1 MALNFM
7 VNSNHHMQNDKSS
20 ECIGS
25 WLRSALALA
34 EPASEEIAN
43 ELRAIGINLKL
54 PSFRLAFI
62 GEFSRGKSTLIN
74 RLLGS
79 ELLPVGALPTTAV
92 LTSITAGTDNRMEVL
107 FANGNREV
115 RSLDESSWTDLV
127 ATDQAG
133 QDQESSADIRVTLQS
148 LWLEQID
155 VELVDAPGAG
165 DLSGKR
171 AVLISQVLDQCDAA
185 VLLTSATMPFS
196 ATEAAFL
203 EQEVIGRHVP
213 RVLVVVSKLDTL
225 SQDDRLRSLKAV
237 RERVAQI
244 SEKVIVLPLHP
255 VLAGATDDEALE
267 SVRTQIEEMVAREG
281 RRVWRSQRIA
291 GQIVDNLEQ
300 LIEVG
305 QTAISTIRM
314 GTVER
319 AKALQKLQE
328 ENRKA
333 GLEWERI
340 RLELDKRRLQHDQKL
355 RQEITTGKE
364 DLLEALLLELR
375 RVPDPR
381 AWWERDLPFRLRRE
395 LLSLSRKIEAKMT
408 ANLARDSE
416 WFQSEVTRAFTVK
429 STQKAGVLESS
440 EIKPELQQFEL
451 TDIQKQRFIARVG
464 GGASMAAPL
473 LVRALIGGGTVAT
486 TFAAPIGLAGIALG
500 VGVGMLLDQHVQ
512 QTLEKEKD
520 SLARELEI
528 RLDRSIEEFC
538 GSLSIQLRDLY
549 QQLIEYAQKLQ
560 AAWQTAKE
568 APLKSRNYAASE
580 KVCQQII
587 DKATALREEIVSTL
601 SLSLAD

>member
-1 MALNFM
+1 M
-7 VNSNHHMQNDKSS
+7 VNSTSQLHTDKLP
-20 ECIGS
+20 EYIGS
-25 WLRSALALA
+25 WLRSAMALA
-34 EPASEEIAN
+34 EPASEEIAS
-43 ELRAIGINLKL
+43 ELRAVGNSLKL

-74 RLLGS
+74 RLLGMDI
-79 ELLPVGALPTTAV
+79 LPVGSLPTTAV

-107 FANGNREV
+107 SANGNREV

-133 QDQESSADIRVTLQS
+133 QDQESAADVRITLQNP
-148 LWLEQID
+148 WLEQID
-155 VELVDAPGAG
+155 VEVVDAPGAG

-171 AVLISQVLDQCDAA
+171 AVLISQVLAQCDAA

-213 RVLVVVSKLDTL
+213 RILVVVSKLDTL
-225 SQDDRLRSLKAV
+225 SQDDRSRSLKAI

-244 SEKVIVLPLHP
+244 STEVLVLPLHP
-255 VLAGATDDEALE
+255 VLADATDDDALE
-267 SVRTQIEEMVAREG
+267 SVRVQIELMVAREG

-305 QTAISTIRM
+305 QTAISAIHM
-314 GTVER
+314 SAAER

-333 GLEWERI
+333 GLDWERI

-355 RQEITTGKE
+355 RQEITKGKE
-364 DLLEALLLELR
+364 DLLEALLLDLR

-381 AWWERDLPFRLRRE
+381 AWWEGDLPFRLRRE
-395 LLSLSRKIEAKMT
+395 LLNLSRKIEVQMT

-416 WFQSEVTRAFTVK
+416 WFQSEVTRVFTVK
-429 STQKAGVLESS
+429 STQKVGALESA

-451 TDIQKQRFIARVG
+451 TDIQKQRLIARVG

-473 LVRALIGGGTVAT
+473 LVRALIGGGTIAT
-486 TFAAPIGLAGIALG
+486 TFAVPIGLAGIALG
-500 VGVGMLLDQHVQ
+500 VGVGMILDQHIQ

-520 SLARELEI
+520 SLARELEL
-528 RLDRSIEEFC
+528 RLERAMEEFC
-538 GSLSIQLRDLY
+538 SSLSSQLRDLY

-560 AAWQTAKE
+560 TAWQNAKE
-568 APLKSRNYAASE
+568 APLKANNYATNE
-580 KVCQQII
+580 KTCQQII
-587 DKATALREEIVSTL
+587 DKATALREEIVSVL
-601 SLSLAD
+601 IPILAV

>member
-1 MALNFM
+1 M
-7 VNSNHHMQNDKSS
+7 VSSSSSSGLHSDKLT
-20 ECIGS
+20 EHIGS

-34 EPASEEIAN
+34 EPASEEIAI
-43 ELRAIGINLKL
+43 ELRSVGDSLKL

-74 RLLGS
+74 RLLGIDI
-79 ELLPVGALPTTAV
+79 LPTGPLPTTAV
-92 LTSITAGTDNRMEVL
+92 LTSVTAGADNRMEVT

-115 RSLDESSWTDLV
+115 RSLDELSWSDLI
-127 ATDQAG
+127 ATDQEG
-133 QDQESSADIRVTLQS
+133 QDQESSANVRITLQNP
-148 LWLEQID
+148 WLEQID

-196 ATEAAFL
+196 TTEAAFL

-244 SEKVIVLPLHP
+244 SEDVIVLPLHP
-255 VLAGATDDEALE
+255 VLADATDDDALE
-267 SVRTQIEEMVAREG
+267 SVRTQIEAMVARER

-305 QTAISTIRM
+305 QTAISAIRM
-314 GTVER
+314 SAAER
-319 AKALQKLQE
+319 TKALQKLQE

-355 RQEITTGKE
+355 RQEITKGKE
-364 DLLEALLLELR
+364 DLLEALRLELR
-375 RVPDPR
+375 RIPDPR
-381 AWWERDLPFRLRRE
+381 AWWEEDLPVSLCKALRN
-395 LLSLSRKIEAKMT
+395 LSRIIEAQMT
-408 ANLARDSE
+408 KNLAKDSE

-429 STQKAGVLESS
+429 SVQKAGVLEPS

-451 TDIQKQRFIARVG
+451 TDIQKQRLIARVG

-473 LVRALIGGGTVAT
+473 LVRAVIGGGAIAT
-486 TFAAPIGLAGIALG
+486 TFAVPIGLIGIALG
-500 VGVGMLLDQHVQ
+500 VGVGMLVEQHVQ
-512 QTLEKEKD
+512 QTLKKEKD

-528 RLDRSIEEFC
+528 RLNRSIEEFC
-538 GSLSIQLRDLY
+538 SSLSSQLRDLY

-560 AAWQTAKE
+560 ISWQNAKE
-568 APLKSRNYAASE
+568 APLKSNNYAANE
-580 KVCQQII
+580 KACQQVI
-587 DKATALREEIVSTL
+587 DKATALREEIARTL
-601 SLSLAD
+601 SLSLAE

>member
-1 MALNFM
+1 M
-7 VNSNHHMQNDKSS
+7 VSSSSSSGLHSDKLT
-20 ECIGS
+20 EHIGS

-34 EPASEEIAN
+34 EPASEEIAI
-43 ELRAIGINLKL
+43 ELRSVGDSLKL

-74 RLLGS
+74 RLLGIDI
-79 ELLPVGALPTTAV
+79 LPTGPLPTTAV
-92 LTSITAGTDNRMEVL
+92 LTSVTAGADNRMEVT

-115 RSLDESSWTDLV
+115 RSLDELSWSDLI
-127 ATDQAG
+127 ATDQEG
-133 QDQESSADIRVTLQS
+133 QDQESSANVRITLQNP
-148 LWLEQID
+148 WLEQID

-196 ATEAAFL
+196 TTEAAFL

-244 SEKVIVLPLHP
+244 SEDVIVLPLHP
-255 VLAGATDDEALE
+255 VLADATDDDALE
-267 SVRTQIEEMVAREG
+267 SVRTQIEAMVARER

-305 QTAISTIRM
+305 QTAISAIRM
-314 GTVER
+314 SAAER
-319 AKALQKLQE
+319 TKALQKLQE

-355 RQEITTGKE
+355 RQEITKGKE
-364 DLLEALLLELR
+364 DLLEALRLELR
-375 RVPDPR
+375 RIPDPR
-381 AWWERDLPFRLRRE
+381 AWWEEDLPVSLRKALRN
-395 LLSLSRKIEAKMT
+395 LSRIIEAQMT
-408 ANLARDSE
+408 KNLAKDSE

-429 STQKAGVLESS
+429 SVQKAGVLEPS

-451 TDIQKQRFIARVG
+451 TDIQKQRLIARVG

-473 LVRALIGGGTVAT
+473 LVRAVIGGGAIAT
-486 TFAAPIGLAGIALG
+486 TFAVPIGLIGIALG
-500 VGVGMLLDQHVQ
+500 VGVGMLVEQHVQ
-512 QTLEKEKD
+512 QTLKKEKD

-528 RLDRSIEEFC
+528 RLNRSIEEFC
-538 GSLSIQLRDLY
+538 SSLSSQLRDLY

-560 AAWQTAKE
+560 ISWQNAKE
-568 APLKSRNYAASE
+568 APLKSNNYAANE
-580 KVCQQII
+580 KACQQVI
-587 DKATALREEIVSTL
+587 DKATALREEIARTL
-601 SLSLAD
+601 SLSLAE

>member
-1 MALNFM
+1 M
-7 VNSNHHMQNDKSS
+7 VSFSSQLHTDKLS
-20 ECIGS
+20 EHIGS

-34 EPASEEIAN
+34 EPASEEIAI
-43 ELRAIGINLKL
+43 ELRAVGNSLKL

-74 RLLGS
+74 RLL
-79 ELLPVGALPTTAV
+79 EIDILPVGSLPTTAV
-92 LTSITAGTDNRMEVL
+92 LTSVTAGVDNRMEVL

-115 RSLDESSWTDLV
+115 RPLNELSWSDLI
-127 ATDQAG
+127 ATDQEG
-133 QDQESSADIRVTLQS
+133 QDQESSADVRITLKNP
-148 LWLEQID
+148 WLEQID

-171 AVLISQVLDQCDAA
+171 AVLISRVLDQCDAA

-255 VLAGATDDEALE
+255 VLADATDDDALE
-267 SVRTQIEEMVAREG
+267 SVRTHIETMVAREG

-300 LIEVG
+300 LVEVG
-305 QTAISTIRM
+305 QTAISAIRM
-314 GTVER
+314 SAAER
-319 AKALQKLQE
+319 TKALQKLQE

-333 GLEWERI
+333 GLEWGRI

-355 RQEITTGKE
+355 RQEITKGKE

-395 LLSLSRKIEAKMT
+395 LLSLSRKIEAQMT

-429 STQKAGVLESS
+429 SAQKAGVLESS

-473 LVRALIGGGTVAT
+473 LVRALIGGGTIAT
-486 TFAAPIGLAGIALG
+486 TFAVPIGLAGIALG

-512 QTLEKEKD
+512 QTLDKEKD
-520 SLARELEI
+520 SLASELEI

-538 GSLSIQLRDLY
+538 SSLSSQLRDLY

-560 AAWQTAKE
+560 TAWQTAKE
-568 APLKSRNYAASE
+568 APLKASNYAVNE
-580 KVCQQII
+580 KICQQII
-587 DKATALREEIVSTL
+587 DKAIALREEIL
-601 SLSLAD
+601 SNLSPSLADQEEN

>member
-1 MALNFM
+1 M
-7 VNSNHHMQNDKSS
+7 VGSSSQVQADKLP
-20 ECIGS
+20 EYIGA
-25 WLRSALALA
+25 WFRSALALA
-34 EPASEEIAN
+34 EPASEEIAI
-43 ELRAIGINLKL
+43 ELKKIGANLKV

-74 RLLGS
+74 RLLS
-79 ELLPVGALPTTAV
+79 LELLPVGTLPTTAV
-92 LTSITAGTDNRMEVL
+92 LTSITAGADNRMEVI

-115 RSLDESSWTDLV
+115 RSLDELSWLDLV
-127 ATDQAG
+127 ATDQSG
-133 QDQESSADIRVTLQS
+133 QEQDVSANVRITLRNQ
-148 LWLEQID
+148 WLEQLD

-171 AVLISQVLDQCDAA
+171 AALISQVLDQCDAA

-244 SEKVIVLPLHP
+244 STEVSVLPLHS
-255 VLAGATDDEALE
+255 VLTDVTDDDALE
-267 SVRTQIEEMVAREG
+267 SVHIQIEEMVAREG

-300 LIEVG
+300 LVEVG
-305 QTAISTIRM
+305 QTAISAIRM
-314 GTVER
+314 SAAER

-355 RQEITTGKE
+355 RQETTKGKE

-375 RVPDPR
+375 RVPDPK

-395 LLSLSRKIEAKMT
+395 LLNLSRKIEAQMT
-408 ANLARDSE
+408 ANLAKDSE

-429 STQKAGVLESS
+429 STQKAGVLEPS

-464 GGASMAAPL
+464 SGASMAAPL
-473 LVRALIGGGTVAT
+473 LVRALIGGGTIAT
-486 TFAAPIGLAGIALG
+486 TFAVPIGLAGIALG
-500 VGVGMLLDQHVQ
+500 VGMGMVLDHHVQ

-528 RLDRSIEEFC
+528 RLERAVEDFC
-538 GSLSIQLRDLY
+538 SSLSGQLRDLY

-560 AAWQTAKE
+560 TAWQTAKE
-568 APLKSRNYAASE
+568 APLKANSYAANE
-580 KVCQQII
+580 KACQQII
-587 DKATALREEIVSTL
+587 DKAAALRKEIVDILSSST
-601 SLSLAD
+601 AKKTEIE